1 MNIFLI
7 TQYFPP
13 EIGASASRWGD
24 YTDIMLSQGHKVTVL
39 CEMPNYPY
47 GKMFPGYNNKWIARE
62 VVSEN
67 YTIIRSATIANDR
80 STSIKKLLHYIYFA
94 FSATINA
101 FKVKNYDL
109 LIISSPPLFVGL
121 VGVLMHKFK
130 KKEYWLDVRDLWP
143 ESIASLVSGKKS
155 YYYRIGKK
163 IESLVYEN
171 AKGIIMPVPGF
182 KKYFNKHPESKEK
195 PKIELKNGISNKLFK
210 EIDRSNISI
219 EKRFIVIYSG
229 NFGLAQG
236 LNSIINSAEILKDY
250 PIDFVMIGAGV
261 KKDELIHLVNKK
273 ELDNISFYDPVE
285 RNELIKWIKKASV
298 CLVPLKK
305 DKLFKHALPS
315 KMFEYM
321 ACSRPVICNDGE
333 AGDLI
338 KNSQSGRVISPEQP
352 ILISEAI
359 LYYYNNR
366 EKIKSHGLNG
376 YAFIKKNMI
385 KENLLRKLLIEIEN
399 VS

>member
-1 MNIFLI
+1 
-7 TQYFPP
+7 
-13 EIGASASRWGD
+13 
-24 YTDIMLSQGHKVTVL
+24 
-39 CEMPNYPY
+39 
-47 GKMFPGYNNKWIARE
+47 
-62 VVSEN
+62 
-67 YTIIRSATIANDR
+67 
-80 STSIKKLLHYIYFA
+80 
-94 FSATINA
+94 
-101 FKVKNYDL
+101 
-109 LIISSPPLFVGL
+109 
-121 VGVLMHKFK
+121 
-130 KKEYWLDVRDLWP
+130 
-143 ESIASLVSGKKS
+143 
-155 YYYRIGKK
+155 
-163 IESLVYEN
+163 
-171 AKGIIMPVPGF
+171 MPVPGF